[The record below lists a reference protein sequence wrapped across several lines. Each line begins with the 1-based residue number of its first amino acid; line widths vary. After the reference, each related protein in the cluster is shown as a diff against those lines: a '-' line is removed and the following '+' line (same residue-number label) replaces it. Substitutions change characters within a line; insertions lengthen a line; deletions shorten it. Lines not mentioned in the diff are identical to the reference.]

1 MLAGL
6 SVAIA
11 LLAQTSAGGAGPAA
25 AGAAPAYGPVTPAPP
40 RPPESKPAE
49 SKPPA
54 KPADEAVKPAD
65 EAAKAADRCAPPPPT
80 TNDREIV
87 VCAQKPQGYRLNPD
101 VMEAKREMRSGG
113 RPKRPDRLKDTSCET
128 VGPAGC
134 IGAGAGI
141 NLIGA
146 ALTAAEMA
154 ARLSRGQEIG
164 SMFVTDPQP
173 TEYQLYQEA
182 KRRREAKEAEATAAA
197 KAKAKAVGAATPA
210 PASQPAPKP

>member
-11 LLAQTSAGGAGPAA
+11 LLAQTSAATASAGPAA
-25 AGAAPAYGPVTPAPP
+25 ASAAPAYGPVTPPP
-40 RPPESKPAE
+40 PKPPESKPP
-49 SKPPA
+49 SKS
-54 KPADEAVKPAD
+54 AD
-65 EAAKAADRCAPPPPT
+65 EAAKADDRCAPPPPT

-101 VMEAKREMRSGG
+101 VMETKREIRSGG
-113 RPKRPDRLKDTSCET
+113 RPKRPERLKDTSCAT

-134 IGAGAGI
+134 IGAPMI
-141 NLIGA
+141 NLLGA

-154 ARLSRGQEIG
+154 ARLSKGQEIG

-182 KRRREAKEAEATAAA
+182 KRRREAKEAAAAAAA
-197 KAKAKAVGAATPA
+197 KAKAAPVPAKAAAA
-210 PASQPAPKP
+210 PAASSPQPGP